1 MNNKI
6 VFGWTTAAR
15 SGYLQLVIDPE
26 NKTIKRGY
34 YLAQYTEIKLASR
47 KQLNNIQAAYINAGY
62 ILIND

>member
-1 MNNKI
+1 MNKKI

-34 YLAQYTEIKLASR
+34 YLAQYTEIKLSSR
-47 KQLNNIQAAYINAGY
+47 KQLDRIQAAYISAGY
-62 ILIND
+62 TVIID

>member
-26 NKTIKRGY
+26 NKSIKRGY
-34 YLAQYTEIKLASR
+34 YLAQYTEIKLTSR
-47 KQLNNIQAAYINAGY
+47 KQLDSIQAAYISAGY
-62 ILIND
+62 TVIID